1 MKKVVFLIISLL
13 LSAGLYAQNVA
24 TQNMRWHIGKTQ
36 EINAGRVSEEPD
48 QIVSYGTTNIEW
60 QNANGLV
67 KKTFTISETNG
78 SWTNVQANGSILYE
92 VSEGERLGTVR
103 IFRTAS
109 ELTIRITLLKGDDTD
124 PDLYEFSITSL
135 ETL

>member
-1 MKKVVFLIISLL
+1 M
-13 LSAGLYAQNVA
+13 SAGLYAQNVT
-24 TQNMRWHIGKTQ
+24 TQTIRWHIGKTQ
-36 EINAGRVSEEPD
+36 EVNAGRVSEDPD
-48 QIVSYGTTNIEW
+48 QIVSYGTTKIEW
-60 QNANGLV
+60 QNASGLV

-78 SWTNVQANGSILYE
+78 SWTNVQTNGSILYE

-103 IFRTAS
+103 IFRTTS
-109 ELTIRITLLKGDDTD
+109 ELTIRITLLKDDGE